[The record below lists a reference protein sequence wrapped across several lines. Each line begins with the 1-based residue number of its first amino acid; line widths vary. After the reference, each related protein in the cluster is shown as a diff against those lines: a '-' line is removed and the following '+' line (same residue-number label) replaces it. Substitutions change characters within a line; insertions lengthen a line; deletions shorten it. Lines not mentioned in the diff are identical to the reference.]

1 MGRSDW
7 DLYSQYG
14 PTVNPNCAA
23 VMQGDP
29 LSGISGAWPY
39 FIDFTSKC
47 TSVVE
52 IVLAHL
58 IVDMK
63 ADGTLA
69 SIYNAAIAAAS
80 VSPCAIGLTP
90 ADTAVTPGQLP
101 VVSLSGAF
109 VIYAGFC
116 VLGLAVFIG
125 KLVMRR
131 FPVFHPCVKW
141 IEGKT
146 SSARSTKDATVA
158 VAAAA
163 DGDGKGKGGAGAA
176 DPARAA
182 ADDDEGKR

>member
-1 MGRSDW
+1 MYSGQCVGVVLGRSDW

-39 FIDFTSKC
+39 FIDFSSKC

-52 IVLAHL
+52 IVLANI

-90 ADTAVTPGQLP
+90 ADTAVNPGQLP

-116 VLGLAVFIG
+116 VLGLAVFVA
-125 KLVMRR
+125 KV
-131 FPVFHPCVKW
+131 
-141 IEGKT
+141 T
-146 SSARSTKDATVA
+146 DA
-158 VAAAA
+158 
-163 DGDGKGKGGAGAA
+163 
-176 DPARAA
+176 PALLSLLSHLSPAPAPLPR
-182 ADDDEGKR
+182 